1 MQPPCS
7 RCTATTQALSRKTQ
21 CGWVWAVGVVGVEVT
36 CVGRYVA
43 AVYGLRVQKIGP
55 HYRVYKKVR
64 HCSGIAAWAPH
75 ALNDV
80 GRARCT

>member
-1 MQPPCS
+1 MG
-7 RCTATTQALSRKTQ
+7 LG
-21 CGWVWAVGVVGVEVT
+21 CGGGWGVEVT

-64 HCSGIAAWAPH
+64 RAA
-75 ALNDV
+75 ALQL
-80 GRARCT
+80 GQRML

>member
-1 MQPPCS
+1 MKIASSEGIHDC
-7 RCTATTQALSRKTQ
+7 ATVLALHGDYASL
-21 CGWVWAVGVVGVEVT
+21 EP
-36 CVGRYVA
+36 YIA
-43 AVYGLRVQKIGP
+43 AVHGLRVQKIGP

-80 GRARCT
+80 ARARCT